1 MMYPDGQTARL
12 GDRVC
17 LGADIYG
24 ILVCSIDTSEYS
36 EEYSRDDWVHLN
48 GGVLILFEAL
58 GLIHY
63 SAPEQ
68 NLRLISR
75 RS

>member
-1 MMYPDGQTARL
+1 MMYSDGQIARL

-17 LGADIYG
+17 LGKDIYG
-24 ILVCSIDTSEYS
+24 TVVCSIDTSEYS
-36 EEYSRDDWVHLN
+36 EEYSRDAWVHLN

-63 SAPEQ
+63 NAPEQ
-68 NLRLISR
+68 TLRLISR